1 MAVGGL
7 GRITGVFYAAL
18 IIGVVDFTLKKY
30 FPQGG
35 TVFIYAMTILLLLI
49 PLSLLEAIRNLDTP
63 VETIVADPAG
73 KAALDANLPG
83 LTTHQHYEHLKGMSL
98 RMIAS
103 MAPDQLTAEMLAKA
117 KASLAAIK

>member
-1 MAVGGL
+1 MRMLLAA
-7 GRITGVFYAAL
+7 AAL
-18 IIGVVDFTLKKY
+18 MLAPAAAHADDAAPTAETATARL
-30 FPQGG
+30 
-35 TVFIYAMTILLLLI
+35 
-49 PLSLLEAIRNLDTP
+49 NLDTP

-117 KASLAAIK
+117 EASLAAIK